1 MIKKLTA
8 IFISIL
14 FISVPLMAQSSI
26 VIGSNTEI
34 NAGTNTDICAASKTV
49 DGTLSGSGTW
59 CTGPLPVELTFFTA
73 SVSGSS
79 VQLLWSTATESQNYG
94 FDIERRLVLEASWQS
109 IGFITGS
116 GNSNSLKSYTYTDN
130 AIPSG
135 SYQYRLKQIDTDGS
149 FQYSGVVDVLI
160 GTPTDFALS
169 QNYPNPFNPS
179 TTISFELP
187 ERSEVS
193 LQVFNALGEMVHL
206 LAKGTSDAGR
216 HSVTFN
222 ATNFP
227 SGVYFYRLQAGEFV
241 QTQKMVLLR

>member
-34 NAGTNTDICAASKTV
+34 NAGTNTDICATSKTV

-109 IGFITGS
+109 IGFIPGS

-149 FQYSGVVDVLI
+149 FQYSGFVEVLI

-179 TTISFELP
+179 TTINFDVPLQ
-187 ERSEVS
+187 SEVT
-193 LQVFNALGEMVHL
+193 LTLFNALGEVVKEL
-206 LAKGTSDAGR
+206 VKGACEPGR
-216 HSVTFN
+216 HEVSVNT
-222 ATNFP
+222 TNLP
-227 SGVYFYRLQAGEFV
+227 SGVYIYRLQAGGFM
-241 QTQKMVLLR
+241 QTKKMVLIR

>member
-34 NAGTNTDICAASKTV
+34 NAGTNTDICATSKTV

-193 LQVFNALGEMVHL
+193 LQVFNVLGEMVHQ

-216 HSVTFN
+216 HSITFN
-222 ATNFP
+222 ATNLP
-227 SGVYFYRLQAGEFV
+227 SGIYFYRLQAGEVV